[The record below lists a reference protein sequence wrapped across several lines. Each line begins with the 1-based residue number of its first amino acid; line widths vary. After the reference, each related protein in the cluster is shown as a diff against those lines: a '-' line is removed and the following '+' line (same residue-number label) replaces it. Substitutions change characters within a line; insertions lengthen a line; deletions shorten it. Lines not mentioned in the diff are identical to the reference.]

1 MAPLVKPTLL
11 AIWLLTCLGMALTVQ
26 ARLAHRS
33 AGLHPPALQDR

>member
-11 AIWLLTCLGMALTVQ
+11 AIWLLTCLGMALSVQ

-33 AGLHPPALQDR
+33 GGSQQPALQGK